1 MVPPPT
7 PRTDDLQPALG
18 LRSASTLVLGTVIG
32 VGIFTSTGFQA
43 AALPHP
49 GWILLLWIVGG
60 VLAFCGALCY
70 AELGASLPEA
80 GGEYVYLRE
89 AYGQTLAFA
98 SAIVSLVAGFSAPIA
113 AVLKSFMRY
122 ATHFLPRL
130 ADDPTLAGLPVND
143 LLAILLVWGLVAVH
157 ARGLRGGMGFHDI
170 VTLLKVAAIVIL
182 IVAAAAFGKGQ
193 IENIAHV
200 APSFHDMT
208 ATARAGAFA
217 TSLVFVMF
225 CYSGYNAAAYMA
237 SEVDRPQRNLPLAMV
252 AGTGLVILLYLGL
265 NLVYLY
271 GADVEGLAGH
281 VEVGLVAARQLFGET
296 GTTLVAAMLLVT
308 LLSAASAMT
317 VAGPRVYYAMG
328 RDLPRLGFLARVSPR
343 RKVPVS
349 ALVLQG
355 VVTTLIVL
363 TGTVDQIQQYVGI
376 VLTLFASLAVAAVWV
391 LRRKRPDAPR
401 PFRAWAYPLTPL
413 LFLGVSGW
421 MLIWNVRERP
431 IESLLALATVAVAV
445 ALGARLRRPTQ
456 RAA

>member
-1 MVPPPT
+1 MAESDPQ
-7 PRTDDLQPALG
+7 RTDDLQPALG
-18 LRSASTLVLGTVIG
+18 LRSASMLVLGTVIG

-49 GWILLLWIVGG
+49 GWILLLWGLGG
-60 VLAFCGALCY
+60 LLAFCGALCY

-98 SAIVSLVAGFSAPIA
+98 SAVVSLIAGFSAPIA

-130 ADDPTLAGLPVND
+130 AEDPTLAGLPVND
-143 LLAILLVWGLVAVH
+143 LLAILLVWALVAIH
-157 ARGLRGGMGFHDI
+157 LRGLRGGMGFHDA
-170 VTLLKVAAIVIL
+170 VTLLKVAAIVVL
-182 IVAAAAFGKGQ
+182 IAAAAAVGKGQ
-193 IENIAHV
+193 VENLVHV
-200 APSFHDMT
+200 APRFHEMSPV
-208 ATARAGAFA
+208 ARSGAFA

-237 SEVDRPQRNLPLAMV
+237 SEVERPQRNLPLAMV
-252 AGTGLVILLYLGL
+252 AGTSLVILLYLGL

-271 GADVEGLAGH
+271 GANVEGLAGH
-281 VEVGLVAARQLFGET
+281 VEVGLVAARHLFGELGT
-296 GTTLVAAMLLVT
+296 GLVAAMLLVT

-328 RDLPRLGFLARVSPR
+328 RDLPRLSFLARVSSR
-343 RKVPVS
+343 RNVPAA
-349 ALVLQG
+349 ALILQG
-355 VVTTLIVL
+355 IVTTLIIF

-391 LRRKRPDAPR
+391 LRRKRPDLPR
-401 PFRAWAYPLTPL
+401 PFRTWGYPLTPL
-413 LFLGVSGW
+413 LFLGVSAW

-431 IESLLALATVAVAV
+431 VESLLALATVAVAV
-445 ALGARLRRPTQ
+445 TVGARVRRGE
-456 RAA
+456 R